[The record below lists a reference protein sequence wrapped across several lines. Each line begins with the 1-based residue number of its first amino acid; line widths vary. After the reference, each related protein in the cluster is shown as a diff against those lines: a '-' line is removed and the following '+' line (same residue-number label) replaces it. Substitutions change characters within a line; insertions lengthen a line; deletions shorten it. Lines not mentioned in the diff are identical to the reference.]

1 MAFDLI
7 EIVLDPVLGG
17 WGKRSLHLEIV
28 NDLFQLGSLVLLSC
42 WKDLG
47 RSAEM
52 FSTSRVFVH

>member
-17 WGKRSLHLEIV
+17 WGKRSLHLEILH
-28 NDLFQLGSLVLLSC
+28 NLFEIGSLILLSC
-42 WKDLG
+42 WKDLW

-52 FSTSRVFVH
+52 FSTSRVFAH